1 MEVSVRHAAA
11 YGIARL
17 ALGPGEVARVAPGT
31 VAATS
36 WGTAVELRAPG
47 ALARVLGTDPFR
59 TGTVTGPP
67 TGGWADVAPGLPGDL
82 HVVELDGAVGW
93 TVARGSWLAA
103 GAGVVLRADDGGPGG
118 RVRASGAGP
127 LLLACYGALDPLVL
141 ADGEFATV
149 DAAHV
154 VAHPDDVRTRS
165 RAVDVGAWQPA
176 GTGDGLLL
184 DVAGPGTVLTQTRTP
199 HGLASWLAAHLPGA
213 AG

>member
-1 MEVSVRHAAA
+1 M
-11 YGIARL
+11 
-17 ALGPGEVARVAPGT
+17 APGT

-36 WGTAVELRAPG
+36 WGTAVQFRAPG
-47 ALARVLGTDPFR
+47 TLARVLGADPFR
-59 TGTVTGPP
+59 TCTVTAPGG
-67 TGGWADVAPGLPGDL
+67 GGWVDLAPGLPGDL
-82 HVVELDGAVGW
+82 HVLQLDGTVGW
-93 TVARGSWLAA
+93 TVGRGCWLAA
-103 GAGVVLRADDGGPGG
+103 DDAIDLRADDAGLGGT
-118 RVRASGAGP
+118 RSLRARGAGT
-127 LLLACYGALDPLVL
+127 LVLACYGALDPLTV

-154 VAHPDDVRTRS
+154 VAHPDDLRTRS